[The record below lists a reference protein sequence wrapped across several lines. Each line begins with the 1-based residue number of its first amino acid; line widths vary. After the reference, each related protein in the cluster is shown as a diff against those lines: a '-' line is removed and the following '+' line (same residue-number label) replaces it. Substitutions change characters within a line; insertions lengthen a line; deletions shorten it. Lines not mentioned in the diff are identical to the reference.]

1 MGIVS
6 KDFVGS
12 WLTTLRVE
20 GDYENIFIIL
30 HFKRSNIN
38 TMWKS
43 EVNNFL
49 MQRSGRFQDF
59 CTDDIIFDTKKIL
72 VNQCKICSNSFLL

>member
-1 MGIVS
+1 
-6 KDFVGS
+6 
-12 WLTTLRVE
+12 LTTLRVE

-49 MQRSGRFQDF
+49 MQRSSRFQDF
-59 CTDDIIFDTKKIL
+59 CTDDTIFDSKKIL
-72 VNQCKICSNSFLL
+72 VNQYKICSNSFLQ

>member
-12 WLTTLRVE
+12 GLTAFRVK

-30 HFKRSNIN
+30 YFKRSNIN
-38 TMWKS
+38 TLWKS
-43 EVNNFL
+43 EVENLL
-49 MQRSGRFQDF
+49 MQRSSTFQDF
-59 CTDDIIFDTKKIL
+59 CTDHIIFDSKKVL
-72 VNQCKICSNSFLL
+72 VNQCKICSNSFLQ